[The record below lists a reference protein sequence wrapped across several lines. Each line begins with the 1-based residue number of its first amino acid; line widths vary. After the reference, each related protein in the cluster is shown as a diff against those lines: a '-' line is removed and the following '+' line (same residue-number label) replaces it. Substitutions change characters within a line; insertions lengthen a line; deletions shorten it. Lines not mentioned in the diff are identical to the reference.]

1 MEDDKQLLEQIA
13 SGDQKALEVFYQRH
27 SNAVYQ
33 FAYKTLNNGVDASE
47 VLNDVMMEIWKKANT
62 YQGKS
67 AVKTWLLSITHN
79 KAVDAV
85 RKKARHDNND
95 SMDEEPVEMGDS
107 CDMSQ
112 LSISAENAV
121 NVKHCMGKLSD
132 SHRQVVYL
140 TFFEGLSYTDISGVL
155 EIPSG
160 TVKTRMLHAKKQL
173 MNCLSRLFE
182 GSEPQFT

>member
-1 MEDDKQLLEQIA
+1 MDDDKQLLDRIA
-13 SGDQKALEVFYQRH
+13 AGDQKALEAFYQRH

-47 VLNDVMMEIWKKANT
+47 VLNDVMMEIWKKAGT

-85 RKKARHDNND
+85 RKKARHDGND
-95 SMDEEPVEMGDS
+95 SMEQEPADDSDS
-107 CDMSQ
+107 CDMTQ
-112 LSISAENAV
+112 LTMSAENAS
-121 NVKHCMGKLSD
+121 NVKHCIGKLSD

-173 MNCLSRLFE
+173 MNCLSRLF
-182 GSEPQFT
+182 GDSEPQFT